1 MYFEKVCVILSK
13 DLLQEQQK
21 KKTLFVWI
29 WFWLGF
35 GNCSGEFLGGF
46 FEAWLLRLEG
56 NGNCFGFFFFLFL
69 FLGGISRNK

>member
-35 GNCSGEFLGGF
+35 GNCSVEFLGGF
-46 FEAWLLRLEG
+46 FEAWLLRLER
-56 NGNCFGFFFFLFL
+56 NGNYFSFFFCFWE
-69 FLGGISRNK
+69 N

>member
-21 KKTLFVWI
+21 KNLWI

-35 GNCSGEFLGGF
+35 GNCSVEFLGGF
-46 FEAWLLRLEG
+46 FEAWLWRLEG
-56 NGNCFGFFFFLFL
+56 KGNYSGFFFSFLL